1 MEQEEAGDQVKVLVA
16 GEEVRGSRR
25 AFESSN
31 WVRHYAGALDPVSIT
46 TDWAIPS
53 LLALTALWGIDEAI
67 GAKCYDEGSRGLWEQ
82 RGVPN
87 PDWSGSEMMASKLR
101 IKGQVNQ
108 PGGFMR
114 L

>member
-1 MEQEEAGDQVKVLVA
+1 M
-16 GEEVRGSRR
+16 
-25 AFESSN
+25 
-31 WVRHYAGALDPVSIT
+31 SIT

-67 GAKCYDEGSRGLWEQ
+67 LGAKCCDEGSKGLWEQ

-87 PDWSGSEMMASKLR
+87 PGWSGSEMMASKLR
-101 IKGQVNQ
+101 IKGQVKQ
-108 PGGFMR
+108 PGGSTR